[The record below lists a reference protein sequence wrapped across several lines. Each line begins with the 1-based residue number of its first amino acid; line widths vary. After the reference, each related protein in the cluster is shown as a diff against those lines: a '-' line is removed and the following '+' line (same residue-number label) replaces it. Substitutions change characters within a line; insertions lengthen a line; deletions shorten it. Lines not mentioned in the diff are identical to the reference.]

1 MKIEEQRKSPRFIAT
16 NGIEAK
22 ILIDGQEWP
31 GRIHNFSASGFAIV
45 FIEEPKVSIDMA
57 LTACFAPDAGKPE
70 LALPAVIANRGLM
83 PDGQRRIGCA
93 LQDLGAQGNAYFA
106 FLTSLITRQ
115 GLISSME
122 KKPVRYRNS
131 TQ

>member
-1 MKIEEQRKSPRFIAT
+1 MNTEQRKNPRFIAT
-16 NGIEAK
+16 HGVEAR

-45 FIEEPKVSIDMA
+45 FIEEPAISLDMA
-57 LTACFAPDAGKPE
+57 LTAQFSPDAGLPA
-70 LALPAVIANRGLM
+70 LALPAVVANRGLM
-83 PDGQRRIGCA
+83 PDGQRRVGCA
-93 LQDLGAQGNAYFA
+93 LQELGAQGNAYFA

-122 KKPVRYRNS
+122 KKPVRYREEV
-131 TQ
+131 